1 MRCAIAAL
9 LLACMVLP
17 LSAQQKNDGPQDEKA
32 QKTYKEAFE
41 YLRQRKTVAALE
53 NFKKA
58 DKQDGDHC
66 VACQKNMIKYG
77 RELGEWKIA
86 EQAAEERVEQTQ
98 GTDQR
103 IAHYDF
109 GSLLLTE
116 AIVKHKD
123 DLLSRAHEE
132 MSKAIEGD
140 PKFPDAIYA
149 DGRILARLK
158 QDDAARLKFEEFT
171 KLRPETNLDRQRAL
185 RYIAQPELA
194 RARMA
199 PPFAVTTLDG
209 QKIFLDDLQG
219 KVVLLDFWATW
230 CGPCRAALPHMQSIA
245 KNFAGQPL
253 VVLSISLDTDEQKWK
268 DFIAKN
274 NMTWAQY
281 YDGGFTG
288 SIAKMFDV
296 HSIPHT
302 FTIDADGVL
311 QDENIGDASIE
322 GKLKKLVSR
331 AKELQTPEKQGQ

>member
-1 MRCAIAAL
+1 MRCAIATL
-9 LLACMVLP
+9 LLVCMIVP
-17 LSAQQKNDGPQDEKA
+17 MSAQQKNDGPQDEKA

-41 YLRQRKTVAALE
+41 YLKKRKTFAALDD
-53 NFKKA
+53 FKKA
-58 DKQDGDHC
+58 DKQDDGRC
-66 VACQKNMIKYG
+66 TGCQKNMIKYG

-86 EQAAEERVEQTQ
+86 EQGAEERVEQAQ
-98 GTDQR
+98 GAELR
-103 IAHYDF
+103 IAHYDL

-116 AIVKHKD
+116 AIVKHKE
-123 DLLSRAHEE
+123 DLLNRAHEE
-132 MSKAIEGD
+132 MTKAIEGE

-158 QDDAARLKFEEFT
+158 QDDAAKAQFEEFI

-209 QKIFLDDLQG
+209 QKISLDDLKG

-253 VVLSISLDTDEQKWK
+253 VVLSISLDTDEQKWQ
-268 DFIAKN
+268 DFITKN

-322 GKLKKLVSR
+322 GKLKKLVNR
-331 AKELQTPEKQGQ
+331 AKEVQTGEKQGQ